1 MKKIFFLIY
10 IFLFLNF
17 SYAENFEIKTRED
30 IKIEEFQK
38 QIKLLENKIEE
49 QKKLKSQ
56 KSKDDLKIALVLSGG
71 GAKGYAHLGVL
82 KVLEREN
89 IKIDYITG
97 TSIGAFVGTLYSIG
111 YSIDEIEK
119 ILDKLNIENFLDSGL
134 DMSNLSLDKKE
145 SLKKYSFYINFD
157 NELNYSLPKGLRETE
172 PMYLEIKNLVK
183 NYEDI
188 KSFNDL
194 PIPVRIIATN
204 LNTGY
209 TKSFDS
215 GDLAKILTASMSI
228 PTILEPVEINGSI
241 YVDGLVSR
249 NLPVQDAYAMGAD
262 LVIASDVGTPVI
274 KKENY
279 NIFSVLNQMIAIQ
292 SSYIT
297 RESKEKASVLISPDV
312 SKISATDS
320 SKKMELIKL
329 GELAAEKQIEQLKQ
343 FPKNSS
349 KKNTEPVLK
358 NEKEKFLITQIEYN
372 KNFDKSTTDI
382 LNDIFKDLLN
392 RPITEDDI
400 EKKIV
405 DTYNLKYVNKIYYSI
420 KGNILH
426 LDGEK
431 GHLNRVGMGIDYRT
445 GHGATFNLGTDL
457 FFNGKFGNNVNL
469 NFKFGDY
476 WGANLGTLSYYGI
489 KNKFGI
495 LTNVGYN
502 ENPFFQF
509 EDKGKKAKFI
519 NREAFFNLGL
529 FTQITNNTMLSY
541 GVLSKISSLKL
552 DTGDSSAKKIEYS
565 GNSTKTYVRLKY
577 DKLDSISNPMKG
589 LKVDLIYN
597 FSNSFGNSKSN
608 LYGPSYSVKGY
619 LPVSK
624 KTSLLFGMNSAVL
637 RGDNIRPDQFIKL
650 GGMYSNIDNNE
661 FEFYGFNYQEKQVKD
676 FVNFTFGL
684 KQKIFYSLYFTTRF
698 NAATFT
704 ENSNLLN
711 NNYDSRSRLWKDFSR
726 GVGASLSY
734 DSPIGPI
741 EISVASDVKN
751 RKPIGSISIG
761 YKLD

>member
-17 SYAENFEIKTRED
+17 SYAENLEIKTRED

-194 PIPVRIIATN
+194 PIPIRIIATN

-382 LNDIFKDLLN
+382 LNNIFKDLLN
-392 RPITEDDI
+392 KPITEDDI

-405 DTYNLKYVNKIYYSI
+405 DIYNLKYVNKIYYSI

-431 GHLNRVGMGIDYRT
+431 GHLNRVGMGINYRT
-445 GHGATFNLGTDL
+445 GYGATFNLGTDL
-457 FFNGKFGNNVNL
+457 FFNGKFGNNINL

-489 KNKFGI
+489 KN
-495 LTNVGYN
+495 N
-502 ENPFFQF
+502 
-509 EDKGKKAKFI
+509 
-519 NREAFFNLGL
+519 
-529 FTQITNNTMLSY
+529 
-541 GVLSKISSLKL
+541 
-552 DTGDSSAKKIEYS
+552 
-565 GNSTKTYVRLKY
+565 
-577 DKLDSISNPMKG
+577 
-589 LKVDLIYN
+589 
-597 FSNSFGNSKSN
+597 
-608 LYGPSYSVKGY
+608 
-619 LPVSK
+619 
-624 KTSLLFGMNSAVL
+624 
-637 RGDNIRPDQFIKL
+637 DQCWL
-650 GGMYSNIDNNE
+650 
-661 FEFYGFNYQEKQVKD
+661 
-676 FVNFTFGL
+676 
-684 KQKIFYSLYFTTRF
+684 
-698 NAATFT
+698 
-704 ENSNLLN
+704 
-711 NNYDSRSRLWKDFSR
+711 
-726 GVGASLSY
+726 
-734 DSPIGPI
+734 
-741 EISVASDVKN
+741 
-751 RKPIGSISIG
+751 
-761 YKLD
+761 